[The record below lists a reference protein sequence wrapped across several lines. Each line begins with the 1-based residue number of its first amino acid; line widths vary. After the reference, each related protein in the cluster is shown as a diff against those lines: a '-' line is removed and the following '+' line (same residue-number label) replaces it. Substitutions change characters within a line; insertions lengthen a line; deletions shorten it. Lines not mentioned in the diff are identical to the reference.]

1 MKGQSAVVAID
12 EAQAASPRLSKAGRT
27 RESVLATAEVL
38 FSEHGFDATTLDAIG
53 DRVGIQ
59 GTAIL
64 YHFATK
70 RELYEAV
77 LDRIFGPLLDEVHR
91 HLAADTALSERLG
104 AITSTMVRFAAAR
117 PAAARLFLREAIA
130 GSAEAGDIITTAT
143 RRQSVRFFD
152 ALGKQDDANYDPLV
166 VWNIVV
172 GAICFYFA
180 AGPTVGGLPDGPAD
194 PARAAAFETM
204 MVDITRLLCG
214 GDREPRN
221 A

>member
-1 MKGQSAVVAID
+1 VAID
-12 EAQAASPRLSKAGRT
+12 EAQPARPRPSKAERT

-104 AITSTMVRFAAAR
+104 AITSTMVQFAAAR

-180 AGPTVGGLPDGPAD
+180 AGPTVGGLPDSPAD

-214 GDREPRN
+214 SDREPRN

>member
-1 MKGQSAVVAID
+1 MAGQSAFVAID
-12 EAQAASPRLSKAGRT
+12 GAQAASPRLSKAERT

-64 YHFATK
+64 YHYATK

-77 LDRIFGPLLDEVHR
+77 LDRIFAPLLVEVHR
-91 HLAADTALSERLG
+91 HLATDAALSERLG

-117 PAAARLFLREAIA
+117 PGAARLFLREAIA

-152 ALGKQDDANYDPLV
+152 ALGKQDGANYDPLV

-204 MVDITRLLCG
+204 MVDITGLLCG
-214 GDREPRN
+214 SDREPHN